1 MDRKNL
7 GIGMLT
13 VTGLALLVA
22 CLWQPPAQ
30 AADFAVKDRDFQ
42 MVTAPA
48 QDGSDSLYV
57 IDNRTGRLVVFG
69 WDTRARSLVPMAV
82 RDAMD
87 AFR

>member
-1 MDRKNL
+1 MDRKNI
-7 GIGMLT
+7 GIG
-13 VTGLALLVA
+13 VLAITALVLLVA
-22 CLWQPPAQ
+22 CLWQRPAQ

-42 MVTAPA
+42 MVTAPG
-48 QDGSDSLYV
+48 QDGSDSLYI

-69 WDTRARSLVPMAV
+69 WDVRAHSLVPLAV